1 MKIVIELPS
10 KNEAL
15 ITVITMAL
23 FLLLTGVFI
32 GLRSEHF
39 LMVALY
45 LVLFFA
51 GLPTRKLALALLPF
65 AIFGISYDWMR
76 ICPNYEVNP
85 IDVAGLY
92 NLEKSLFGVMDNGI
106 LITPCEYF
114 AAHNWPVAD
123 VFAGI
128 FYLCW
133 VPVPILFGLCLYFKK
148 QRKTYLRFA
157 LVFLLVNLIG
167 FAGYYIHPAAPPWYA
182 INYGFEPILNTPG
195 NVAGLGRFDA
205 FFSDD
210 FRLYL
215 RAQCQCFCRSA
226 FASCRLYGGGSGIC
240 YHRQMQVV
248 CDYSLCRY
256 HAGHLGNGCLFLSPL
271 HH

>member
-92 NLEKSLFGVMDNGI
+92 NLEKSLFEIGR
-106 LITPCEYF
+106 
-114 AAHNWPVAD
+114 AHV
-123 VFAGI
+123 
-128 FYLCW
+128 
-133 VPVPILFGLCLYFKK
+133 
-148 QRKTYLRFA
+148 
-157 LVFLLVNLIG
+157 
-167 FAGYYIHPAAPPWYA
+167 
-182 INYGFEPILNTPG
+182 
-195 NVAGLGRFDA
+195 
-205 FFSDD
+205 
-210 FRLYL
+210 
-215 RAQCQCFCRSA
+215 
-226 FASCRLYGGGSGIC
+226 
-240 YHRQMQVV
+240 
-248 CDYSLCRY
+248 
-256 HAGHLGNGCLFLSPL
+256 
-271 HH
+271 